1 MNNKKKVNYG
11 SIAKNLKGASAAKK
25 NFEDTM
31 NFYSEDAARHVVG
44 RLFDDYVKG
53 GEQRYYGPPENSKID
68 WEDNY
73 SEYDDGYY
81 DDEEYGDEEY
91 EQTDYS
97 DEFYAE
103 EEFETEPEF
112 EPERRYKDE
121 RYNYDDETMYT
132 SRRSRSKRKKGN
144 KGNSV
149 KKKQASKKV
158 RARRDERYDEG
169 FMTNEELE
177 GEYTKSPMTM
187 KVFVVIIICMS
198 LTMSAVLI
206 KKLNSLSQENQRLT
220 TEVDNNSKL
229 AEDAENM
236 KSRVNVLTEENQKLK
251 KEIEDLKSI
260 KVNENVSSDNEN
272 NNADDNDNNNTD
284 IKEYTVES
292 GDTLW
297 KISEKV
303 LGDGKY
309 YQDIM
314 NANGM
319 KSGDTLYKGQKLK
332 IPVV

>member
-11 SIAKNLKGASAAKK
+11 SIAKNLKGTSAAKK

-53 GEQRYYGPPENSKID
+53 GEQRYYGPPENSKTD
-68 WEDNY
+68 WENNY
-73 SEYDDGYY
+73 SEYDDRYY
-81 DDEEYGDEEY
+81 DEQEFDDEEY

-103 EEFETEPEF
+103 EEFEPELEEEF
-112 EPERRYKDE
+112 EPERRYKGE
-121 RYNYDDETMYT
+121 RYNYEDEFVYT
-132 SRRSRSKRKKGN
+132 PRRSRVKRKKG
-144 KGNSV
+144 STI
-149 KKKQASKKV
+149 KKKQAGKKV
-158 RARRDERYDEG
+158 RTRRDEHYDEG

-177 GEYTKSPMTM
+177 GEYTKSPMAM
-187 KVFVVIIICMS
+187 KIFVVIIICMS

-206 KKLNSLSQENQRLT
+206 KKINSLSQENQRLT
-220 TEVDNNSKL
+220 AEADNNSKL

-236 KSRVNVLTEENQKLK
+236 KSRVDVLTEENQKLK
-251 KEIEDLKSI
+251 KENEDLKSI
-260 KVNENVSSDNEN
+260 KIKENVSSVDEN
-272 NNADDNDNNNTD
+272 NNVDDNNNDNTD

-332 IPVV
+332 IPIV